1 MQIKN
6 FYSKNFRNLN
16 VKIDSFSNEMN
27 IICGENAQGKT
38 NLLEALWLFTGAK
51 SFRTGNENSFIK
63 FGENKGVIKTE
74 FISGG
79 VNSSAKIEFSEKRT
93 AFFNDKALQNPSKLA
108 GKFNA
113 VIFTPDDISI
123 VRDGPEK
130 RRRFLDLN
138 IGQIFPQ
145 YIEILRDYLR
155 AVKQRNE
162 IIKNLR
168 YDSTAEIM
176 LDSFE
181 ETIAEKGEKIIDYR
195 EKYVLLLNDNLFSIY
210 NGLSAGREEIYLNY
224 LRRDNDIPLIELL
237 KSKRK
242 EDVFTGTTS
251 VGPHRDDLDI
261 RINKIS
267 ARTYGSQGQKRSVAL
282 SLKLASAEVIRGK
295 TGEYPVCLLD
305 DVMSELDEK
314 RQNYILNH
322 ISGWQS
328 FITCCDEATVSRL
341 KRGKIIEIKN
351 GEIV

>member
-1 MQIKN
+1 MQIKSL
-6 FYSKNFRNLN
+6 YSKNFRNLD
-16 VKIDSFSNEMN
+16 VDIDNFSDEMN

-51 SFRTGNENSFIK
+51 SFRSGNESNFIK
-63 FGENKGVIKTE
+63 FGENKGIIKTE

-79 VNSSAKIEFSEKRT
+79 VKNTAKMEFSEKRT
-93 AFFNDKALQNPSKLA
+93 AYFNDKALQNPSKLA

-168 YDSTAEIM
+168 YDSTAGIM

-181 ETIAEKGEKIIDYR
+181 ETIAEKGEIIKDYR
-195 EKYVLLLNDNLFSIY
+195 KKYVLLLNDNLFSIY
-210 NGLSAGREEIYLNY
+210 NGLSSGREEIYLSYFEKNGEMP
-224 LRRDNDIPLIELL
+224 LKDTLIE
-237 KSKRK
+237 KRK
-242 EDVFTGTTS
+242 EDVFTGKTS

-261 RINKIS
+261 RINGIS
-267 ARTYGSQGQKRSVAL
+267 ARSFGSQGQKRSVAL

-328 FITCCDEATVSRL
+328 FITCCDEATVLRL

-351 GEIV
+351 GETV